1 MNMESNFDDTMFE
14 VDEFDETP
22 TPSNLETDPKPE
34 KTDNQETD
42 STPPSE
48 GDQEDDLT
56 TEVLRLRGISN
67 PDKIKFE
74 DESGAVTER
83 SWDSLTKEEQINI
96 LADQREH
103 QETNNELAED
113 EIDLINAIRN
123 SGMSVQDYMQTI
135 TPQINQPQD
144 TNQFD
149 AMSDED
155 LYAFDILNKVGNDN
169 ITDEELDAALEAA
182 KANETL
188 FKKTVD
194 GLRQQY
200 NRLQEEQ
207 KQNIANQQQAA
218 AQQRYQAFA
227 NVVNNQIDNFNSFAG
242 QPIQLSNQ
250 DKDNLSEFMLALDE
264 DGSSA
269 LGKALQDPKLLTK
282 AAFWLLNEQELI
294 AELQKQQQDAYTRGY
309 NAGKGDILNKSKF
322 VFKPTKQTRRG
333 SYSSPPPHSTQ
344 RCFTCH
350 CYWAWAF

>member
-1 MNMESNFDDTMFE
+1 MNMESNFDDSMFD

-22 TPSNLETDPKPE
+22 TQEKQEPDPKPE
-34 KTDNQETD
+34 KTGNQETD

-103 QETNNELAED
+103 QETNNDLAED
-113 EIDLINAIRN
+113 EADLINAIRN

-144 TNQFD
+144 TNQFN

-282 AAFWLLNEQELI
+282 AAFWLLNEQDLI

-322 VFKPTKQTRRG
+322 VFKPTKQAT
-333 SYSSPPPHSTQ
+333 SKKDESIWDSDD
-344 RCFTCH
+344 
-350 CYWAWAF
+350 WD

>member
-22 TPSNLETDPKPE
+22 TPEKQEPDPKPE
-34 KTDNQETD
+34 KEGNQET
-42 STPPSE
+42 TPPSE

-56 TEVLRLRGISN
+56 TEVLKLRGISN

-74 DESGAVTER
+74 DESGAITER

-103 QETNNELAED
+103 QETNNDLAED
-113 EIDLINAIRN
+113 EIELINTIRN

-188 FKKTVD
+188 FKKTVE

-294 AELQKQQQDAYTRGY
+294 VELQKQQQDAYTRGY

-322 VFKPTKQTRRG
+322 VFKPTKQTT
-333 SYSSPPPHSTQ
+333 SKKDESIWDSDD
-344 RCFTCH
+344 
-350 CYWAWAF
+350 WD

>member
-1 MNMESNFDDTMFE
+1 MNMESNFDDSMFD

-22 TPSNLETDPKPE
+22 TQEKQEPDPKPE
-34 KTDNQETD
+34 KTGNQETD

-56 TEVLRLRGISN
+56 TEVLKLRGISN

-96 LADQREH
+96 LADQREP
-103 QETNNELAED
+103 QETNNDLAED
-113 EIDLINAIRN
+113 EVDLINAIRN
-123 SGMSVQDYMQTI
+123 SGMSVQEYIQTI

-269 LGKALQDPKLLTK
+269 LGKALQDPRLLTK
-282 AAFWLLNEQELI
+282 AAFWLLNEQDLI

-322 VFKPTKQTRRG
+322 VFKPTKKAT
-333 SYSSPPPHSTQ
+333 SKKDESIWDSDD
-344 RCFTCH
+344 
-350 CYWAWAF
+350 WD

>member
-14 VDEFDETP
+14 VDEFDE

-322 VFKPTKQTRRG
+322 VFKPAKQTT
-333 SYSSPPPHSTQ
+333 SKKDESIWDSDD
-344 RCFTCH
+344 
-350 CYWAWAF
+350 WD

>member
-1 MNMESNFDDTMFE
+1 MSMESNFDDTMFE

-22 TPSNLETDPKPE
+22 TPNNPETDPKPE

-56 TEVLRLRGISN
+56 TEVLKLRGISN

-282 AAFWLLNEQELI
+282 AAFWLLNEQDLI

-322 VFKPTKQTRRG
+322 VFKPTKQAT
-333 SYSSPPPHSTQ
+333 SKKDESIWDSDD
-344 RCFTCH
+344 
-350 CYWAWAF
+350 WN

>member
-22 TPSNLETDPKPE
+22 TPEKQEPDPKPE
-34 KTDNQETD
+34 KEGNQET
-42 STPPSE
+42 TPPSE

-56 TEVLRLRGISN
+56 TEVLKLRGISN

-96 LADQREH
+96 LADQRED
-103 QETNNELAED
+103 QGANNDLAED
-113 EIDLINAIRN
+113 EIELINAIRN
-123 SGMSVQDYMQTI
+123 SGMSVQDYIQTI

-188 FKKTVD
+188 FKKTVE

-269 LGKALQDPKLLTK
+269 LGKALQDPRLLTK

-322 VFKPTKQTRRG
+322 VFKPTKQAT
-333 SYSSPPPHSTQ
+333 SKKDESIWDSDD
-344 RCFTCH
+344 
-350 CYWAWAF
+350 WD

>member
-22 TPSNLETDPKPE
+22 TPEKQEPDPKPE
-34 KTDNQETD
+34 KEGNQET
-42 STPPSE
+42 TPPSE

-56 TEVLRLRGISN
+56 TEVLKLRGISN

-74 DESGAVTER
+74 DESGAITER

-103 QETNNELAED
+103 QETTNELAED

-123 SGMSVQDYMQTI
+123 SGMSVQDYMRTI

-149 AMSDED
+149 TMSDED

-227 NVVNNQIDNFNSFAG
+227 NVINNQIDNFNSFAG

-269 LGKALQDPKLLTK
+269 LGKALQDPRLLTK

-322 VFKPTKQTRRG
+322 VFKPTKQTT
-333 SYSSPPPHSTQ
+333 SKKDESIWDSDD
-344 RCFTCH
+344 
-350 CYWAWAF
+350 WD

>member
-22 TPSNLETDPKPE
+22 TQEKQEPDPKPE
-34 KTDNQETD
+34 KEGNQET
-42 STPPSE
+42 TPPNE

-56 TEVLRLRGISN
+56 TEVLKLRGINN

-74 DESGAVTER
+74 DESGAITER

-103 QETNNELAED
+103 QETNNDLAED

-269 LGKALQDPKLLTK
+269 LGKALQDPRLLTK

-322 VFKPTKQTRRG
+322 VFKPAKQTT
-333 SYSSPPPHSTQ
+333 SKKDESIWDSDD
-344 RCFTCH
+344 
-350 CYWAWAF
+350 WD

>member
-22 TPSNLETDPKPE
+22 TPSNQETDPKPE
-34 KTDNQETD
+34 KEGNQETD
-42 STPPSE
+42 PSSE

-56 TEVLRLRGISN
+56 TEVLKLRGISN
-67 PDKIKFE
+67 PDKIKFQ
-74 DESGAVTER
+74 DESGAITER

-96 LADQREH
+96 LADQRED
-103 QETNNELAED
+103 QGTNNDLAED
-113 EIDLINAIRN
+113 ELELINSIRN
-123 SGMSVQDYMQTI
+123 SGMSVQDYIQTI

-149 AMSDED
+149 TMSDED

-188 FKKTVD
+188 FKKTVE

-269 LGKALQDPKLLTK
+269 LGKALQDPRLLTK

-322 VFKPTKQTRRG
+322 VFKPTKQTT
-333 SYSSPPPHSTQ
+333 SKKDESIWDSDD
-344 RCFTCH
+344 
-350 CYWAWAF
+350 WD

>member
-1 MNMESNFDDTMFE
+1 MESNFDDTMFE

-22 TPSNLETDPKPE
+22 TPEKQEPDPKPE
-34 KTDNQETD
+34 KEGNQETP
-42 STPPSE
+42 PPSE

-56 TEVLRLRGISN
+56 TEVLKLRGISN

-74 DESGAVTER
+74 DESGAITER

-96 LADQREH
+96 LADQRED
-103 QETNNELAED
+103 QRTNNDLAED
-113 EIDLINAIRN
+113 EIELINAIRN
-123 SGMSVQDYMQTI
+123 SGMSVQDYIQTI

-188 FKKTVD
+188 FKKTVE

-207 KQNIANQQQAA
+207 KQNIANQQQAV

-269 LGKALQDPKLLTK
+269 LGKALQDPRLLTK

-322 VFKPTKQTRRG
+322 VFKPTKQAT
-333 SYSSPPPHSTQ
+333 SKKDESIWDSDD
-344 RCFTCH
+344 
-350 CYWAWAF
+350 WD

>member
-14 VDEFDETP
+14 VDEFDESP
-22 TPSNLETDPKPE
+22 TSETLETDPKPE
-34 KTDNQETD
+34 KTGKQETD

-56 TEVLRLRGISN
+56 TEVLKLRGISN

-103 QETNNELAED
+103 QETNNDLAED

-250 DKDNLSEFMLALDE
+250 EKDNLSEFMLALDE

-269 LGKALQDPKLLTK
+269 LGKALQDPCLLTK

-322 VFKPTKQTRRG
+322 VFKPTKQAT
-333 SYSSPPPHSTQ
+333 SKKDESIWDSDD
-344 RCFTCH
+344 
-350 CYWAWAF
+350 WD

>member
-22 TPSNLETDPKPE
+22 TPEKQEPDPKPE
-34 KTDNQETD
+34 KEGNQET
-42 STPPSE
+42 TPPSE

-56 TEVLRLRGISN
+56 TEVLKLRGISN

-74 DESGAVTER
+74 DESGAITER

-103 QETNNELAED
+103 QETTNELAED
-113 EIDLINAIRN
+113 EIELINAIRN
-123 SGMSVQDYMQTI
+123 SGMSVQDYIQTI
-135 TPQINQPQD
+135 TPESSQPQD

-149 AMSDED
+149 EMSDED

-182 KANETL
+182 KSNETL
-188 FKKTVD
+188 FKKTVE

-207 KQNIANQQQAA
+207 KQNIANQQQAV

-269 LGKALQDPKLLTK
+269 LGKALQDPRLLTK

-322 VFKPTKQTRRG
+322 VFKPTKQTT
-333 SYSSPPPHSTQ
+333 SKKDESIWDSDD
-344 RCFTCH
+344 
-350 CYWAWAF
+350 WD

>member
-22 TPSNLETDPKPE
+22 TQEKQEPDPKPE
-34 KTDNQETD
+34 KEGNQET
-42 STPPSE
+42 TPPSE
-48 GDQEDDLT
+48 EDQEDDLT
-56 TEVLRLRGISN
+56 TEVLKLRGISN

-74 DESGAVTER
+74 DESGAITER
-83 SWDSLTKEEQINI
+83 PWDSLTKEEQINI

-103 QETNNELAED
+103 QETNNDLAED

-269 LGKALQDPKLLTK
+269 LGKALQDPRLLTK

-322 VFKPTKQTRRG
+322 VFKPAKQTT
-333 SYSSPPPHSTQ
+333 SKKDESIWDSDD
-344 RCFTCH
+344 
-350 CYWAWAF
+350 WD

>member
-14 VDEFDETP
+14 VDEFDETS
-22 TPSNLETDPKPE
+22 TPNNQETDPKPE
-34 KTDNQETD
+34 KTGNQETN
-42 STPPSE
+42 PPSE

-56 TEVLRLRGISN
+56 TEVLKLRGISN

-96 LADQREH
+96 LADQRED
-103 QETNNELAED
+103 QETNNDLAED
-113 EIDLINAIRN
+113 EIELINAIRN
-123 SGMSVQDYMQTI
+123 SGMSVQDYIQTI

-188 FKKTVD
+188 FKKTVE

-207 KQNIANQQQAA
+207 KQNIANQQWAA

-242 QPIQLSNQ
+242 QSIQLSNQ

-269 LGKALQDPKLLTK
+269 LGKALQDPRLLTK

-322 VFKPTKQTRRG
+322 VFKPTKQTT
-333 SYSSPPPHSTQ
+333 SKKDESIWDSDD
-344 RCFTCH
+344 
-350 CYWAWAF
+350 WD

>member
-1 MNMESNFDDTMFE
+1 MNMESNFDDSMFD

-22 TPSNLETDPKPE
+22 TQEKQEPDPKPE
-34 KTDNQETD
+34 KTGNQETD

-56 TEVLRLRGISN
+56 TEVLKLRGISN

-103 QETNNELAED
+103 QETNNDLAED

-149 AMSDED
+149 SMSDED

-227 NVVNNQIDNFNSFAG
+227 NVVNSQIDNFNSFAG

-250 DKDNLSEFMLALDE
+250 DKDNLSEFMLTLDE

-269 LGKALQDPKLLTK
+269 LGKALQDPRLLTK
-282 AAFWLLNEQELI
+282 AAFWLLNEQDLI

-322 VFKPTKQTRRG
+322 VFKPTKQAT
-333 SYSSPPPHSTQ
+333 SKKDESIWDSDD
-344 RCFTCH
+344 
-350 CYWAWAF
+350 WD

>member
-1 MNMESNFDDTMFE
+1 MESNFDDTMFE

-22 TPSNLETDPKPE
+22 TQENLETDPKPE
-34 KTDNQETD
+34 KTGNQDTD
-42 STPPSE
+42 STPPSK

-56 TEVLRLRGISN
+56 TEVLKLRGISN

-103 QETNNELAED
+103 QETNNDLAED
-113 EIDLINAIRN
+113 EVDLINAIRN
-123 SGMSVQDYMQTI
+123 SGMSVQEYMQTI

-188 FKKTVD
+188 FKKTVE

-322 VFKPTKQTRRG
+322 VFKPTKQAT
-333 SYSSPPPHSTQ
+333 SKKDESIWDSDD
-344 RCFTCH
+344 
-350 CYWAWAF
+350 WN

>member
-1 MNMESNFDDTMFE
+1 MNMESNFDDSMFD

-22 TPSNLETDPKPE
+22 TQEKQEPDLKPE
-34 KTDNQETD
+34 KTGNQETD

-103 QETNNELAED
+103 QETNNDLAED
-113 EIDLINAIRN
+113 EADLINAIRN

-282 AAFWLLNEQELI
+282 AAFWLLNEQDLI

-322 VFKPTKQTRRG
+322 VFKPTKQAT
-333 SYSSPPPHSTQ
+333 SKKDESIWDSDD
-344 RCFTCH
+344 
-350 CYWAWAF
+350 WD

>member
-1 MNMESNFDDTMFE
+1 MNMESNFDDSMFD

-22 TPSNLETDPKPE
+22 TQEKQEPDPKPE
-34 KTDNQETD
+34 KTGNQETD

-56 TEVLRLRGISN
+56 TEVLKLRGISN

-103 QETNNELAED
+103 QETNNDLAED

-282 AAFWLLNEQELI
+282 AAFWLLNEQDLI

-322 VFKPTKQTRRG
+322 VFKPTKPAT
-333 SYSSPPPHSTQ
+333 SKKDESIWDSDD
-344 RCFTCH
+344 
-350 CYWAWAF
+350 WD

>member
-1 MNMESNFDDTMFE
+1 MNMESNFDDSMFD

-22 TPSNLETDPKPE
+22 TQEKQEPDPKPE
-34 KTDNQETD
+34 KTGNQETD

-103 QETNNELAED
+103 QETNNDLAED
-113 EIDLINAIRN
+113 EADLINAIRN

-269 LGKALQDPKLLTK
+269 LSKALQDPKLLTK
-282 AAFWLLNEQELI
+282 AAFWLLNEQDLI

-322 VFKPTKQTRRG
+322 VFKPTKQAT
-333 SYSSPPPHSTQ
+333 SKKDESIWDSDD
-344 RCFTCH
+344 
-350 CYWAWAF
+350 WD

>member
-1 MNMESNFDDTMFE
+1 MNMESNFDDSMFD

-22 TPSNLETDPKPE
+22 TQEKQEPDPKPE
-34 KTDNQETD
+34 KTGNQETD

-103 QETNNELAED
+103 QETNNDLAED
-113 EIDLINAIRN
+113 EADLINAIRN

-269 LGKALQDPKLLTK
+269 LGKALKDPRLLTK
-282 AAFWLLNEQELI
+282 AAFWLLNEQDLI

-322 VFKPTKQTRRG
+322 VFKPAKQTTSKKDESIWDSDDWG
-333 SYSSPPPHSTQ
+333 
-344 RCFTCH
+344 
-350 CYWAWAF
+350 

>member
-1 MNMESNFDDTMFE
+1 MESNFDDTMFE

-22 TPSNLETDPKPE
+22 TPEKQEPDPKPE
-34 KTDNQETD
+34 KEGNQET
-42 STPPSE
+42 TPPSE

-56 TEVLRLRGISN
+56 TEVLKLRGISN

-96 LADQREH
+96 LADQRED
-103 QETNNELAED
+103 QGTNNDLAED
-113 EIDLINAIRN
+113 EIELINAIRN
-123 SGMSVQDYMQTI
+123 SGMSVQDYIQTI

-188 FKKTVD
+188 FKKTVE

-207 KQNIANQQQAA
+207 KQNIANQQQAV

-269 LGKALQDPKLLTK
+269 LGKALQDPRLLTK

-322 VFKPTKQTRRG
+322 VFKPAKQTT
-333 SYSSPPPHSTQ
+333 SKKDESIWDSDD
-344 RCFTCH
+344 
-350 CYWAWAF
+350 WD

>member
-1 MNMESNFDDTMFE
+1 MNMESNFDDSMFD

-22 TPSNLETDPKPE
+22 TQEKQEPDPKPE
-34 KTDNQETD
+34 KTGNQETD

-56 TEVLRLRGISN
+56 TEVLKLRGISN

-96 LADQREH
+96 LADQREP
-103 QETNNELAED
+103 QETNNDLAED
-113 EIDLINAIRN
+113 EADLINAIRN
-123 SGMSVQDYMQTI
+123 SGMSVQEYMQTI

-242 QPIQLSNQ
+242 QSIQLSNQ

-269 LGKALQDPKLLTK
+269 LGKALQDPRLLTK
-282 AAFWLLNEQELI
+282 AAFWLLNEQDLI

-322 VFKPTKQTRRG
+322 VFKPTKQAT
-333 SYSSPPPHSTQ
+333 SKKDESIWDSDD
-344 RCFTCH
+344 
-350 CYWAWAF
+350 WD

>member
-22 TPSNLETDPKPE
+22 TPEKQEPDPKPE
-34 KTDNQETD
+34 KEGNQETA
-42 STPPSE
+42 PPSE

-56 TEVLRLRGISN
+56 TEVLKLRGISN

-74 DESGAVTER
+74 DESGAITER

-103 QETNNELAED
+103 QETTNELAED

-149 AMSDED
+149 TMSDED

-322 VFKPTKQTRRG
+322 VFKPTKQTT
-333 SYSSPPPHSTQ
+333 SKKDESIWDSDD
-344 RCFTCH
+344 
-350 CYWAWAF
+350 WD

>member
-22 TPSNLETDPKPE
+22 TPSNQEPDPKPE
-34 KTDNQETD
+34 KTGNQETD

-113 EIDLINAIRN
+113 EIDLINTIRN

-282 AAFWLLNEQELI
+282 AAFWLLNEQDLI

-322 VFKPTKQTRRG
+322 VFKPTKPTT
-333 SYSSPPPHSTQ
+333 SKKDESIWDSDD
-344 RCFTCH
+344 
-350 CYWAWAF
+350 WD

>member
-1 MNMESNFDDTMFE
+1 MESNFDDTMFE

-22 TPSNLETDPKPE
+22 TPEKQEPDPKPE
-34 KTDNQETD
+34 KEGNQET
-42 STPPSE
+42 PPPGE

-56 TEVLRLRGISN
+56 TEVLKLRGISN

-96 LADQREH
+96 LADQRED
-103 QETNNELAED
+103 QGTNNDLAED
-113 EIDLINAIRN
+113 EIELINSIRN
-123 SGMSVQDYMQTI
+123 SGMSVQDYIQTI

-188 FKKTVD
+188 FKKTVE

-207 KQNIANQQQAA
+207 KQNIANQQQAV

-269 LGKALQDPKLLTK
+269 LGKALQDPRLLTK

-322 VFKPTKQTRRG
+322 VFKPTKQAT
-333 SYSSPPPHSTQ
+333 SKKDESIWDSDD
-344 RCFTCH
+344 
-350 CYWAWAF
+350 WD

>member
-22 TPSNLETDPKPE
+22 TPEKQEPDPKPE
-34 KTDNQETD
+34 KEGNQETD
-42 STPPSE
+42 PPSE

-56 TEVLRLRGISN
+56 TEVLKLRGISN

-74 DESGAVTER
+74 DESGAITER

-96 LADQREH
+96 LADQRED
-103 QETNNELAED
+103 QGTNNDLAED
-113 EIDLINAIRN
+113 EIELINSIRN
-123 SGMSVQDYMQTI
+123 SGMSVQDYIQTI

-149 AMSDED
+149 TMSDED

-188 FKKTVD
+188 FKKTVE

-207 KQNIANQQQAA
+207 KQNIANQQQTA

-322 VFKPTKQTRRG
+322 VFKPTKQTT
-333 SYSSPPPHSTQ
+333 SKKDESIWDSDD
-344 RCFTCH
+344 
-350 CYWAWAF
+350 WD

>member
-1 MNMESNFDDTMFE
+1 MESNFDDTMFD

-22 TPSNLETDPKPE
+22 TQEKQEPDPKPE
-34 KTDNQETD
+34 KEGNQET
-42 STPPSE
+42 TPPSE

-56 TEVLRLRGISN
+56 TEVLKLRGISN

-74 DESGAVTER
+74 DESGAITER

-103 QETNNELAED
+103 QETNNDLAED

-227 NVVNNQIDNFNSFAG
+227 NVINNQIDNFNSFAG

-269 LGKALQDPKLLTK
+269 LGKALQDPRLLTK

-322 VFKPTKQTRRG
+322 VFKPTKQAT
-333 SYSSPPPHSTQ
+333 SKKDESIWDSDD
-344 RCFTCH
+344 
-350 CYWAWAF
+350 WD

>member
-22 TPSNLETDPKPE
+22 TPEKPEPDPKPE
-34 KTDNQETD
+34 KEEGSD
-42 STPPSE
+42 PPSG

-103 QETNNELAED
+103 QETNNDLAED
-113 EIDLINAIRN
+113 EIELINSIRN

-149 AMSDED
+149 SMSDED

-242 QPIQLSNQ
+242 QPIQLSNE

-294 AELQKQQQDAYTRGY
+294 AELSKQQQDAYTRGY

-322 VFKPTKQTRRG
+322 VFKPSKQAT
-333 SYSSPPPHSTQ
+333 SKKDESIWDSDD
-344 RCFTCH
+344 
-350 CYWAWAF
+350 WN

>member
-1 MNMESNFDDTMFE
+1 MNMESNFDDSMFD

-22 TPSNLETDPKPE
+22 TQEKQEPDPKPE
-34 KTDNQETD
+34 KTGNQETN

-56 TEVLRLRGISN
+56 TEVLKLRGISN

-103 QETNNELAED
+103 QETNNDLAED
-113 EIDLINAIRN
+113 EADLINAIRN
-123 SGMSVQDYMQTI
+123 SGMSVQEYMQTI

-227 NVVNNQIDNFNSFAG
+227 NVVNNQIDDFNSFAG

-269 LGKALQDPKLLTK
+269 LGKALQDPRLLTK
-282 AAFWLLNEQELI
+282 AAFWLLNEQDLI

-322 VFKPTKQTRRG
+322 VFKPTKQAT
-333 SYSSPPPHSTQ
+333 SKKDESIWDSDD
-344 RCFTCH
+344 
-350 CYWAWAF
+350 WD

>member
-22 TPSNLETDPKPE
+22 TPEKQEPDPKPE
-34 KTDNQETD
+34 KEGNQET
-42 STPPSE
+42 TPPSE

-56 TEVLRLRGISN
+56 TEVLKLRGISN

-74 DESGAVTER
+74 DESGAITER

-269 LGKALQDPKLLTK
+269 LGKALQDPRLLTK

-322 VFKPTKQTRRG
+322 VFKPTKQAT
-333 SYSSPPPHSTQ
+333 SKKDESIWDSDD
-344 RCFTCH
+344 
-350 CYWAWAF
+350 WD

>member
-1 MNMESNFDDTMFE
+1 MESNFDDTMFE

-22 TPSNLETDPKPE
+22 TPEKQEPDPKPE
-34 KTDNQETD
+34 KEGNQETP
-42 STPPSE
+42 PPSE

-56 TEVLRLRGISN
+56 TEVLKLRGISN

-74 DESGAVTER
+74 DESGAITER
-83 SWDSLTKEEQINI
+83 SWDSLTKEEQITI
-96 LADQREH
+96 LADQRED
-103 QETNNELAED
+103 QGTNNDLAED
-113 EIDLINAIRN
+113 EIELINAIRN
-123 SGMSVQDYMQTI
+123 SGMSVQDYIQTI

-169 ITDEELDAALEAA
+169 ITDEELDDALEAA

-188 FKKTVD
+188 FKKTVE

-207 KQNIANQQQAA
+207 KQNIANQQQAI

-269 LGKALQDPKLLTK
+269 LGKALQDPRLLTK

-322 VFKPTKQTRRG
+322 VFKPTKQAT
-333 SYSSPPPHSTQ
+333 SKKDESIWDSDD
-344 RCFTCH
+344 
-350 CYWAWAF
+350 WD

>member
-1 MNMESNFDDTMFE
+1 MESNFDDTMFE

-22 TPSNLETDPKPE
+22 TQEKQEPDPKPE
-34 KTDNQETD
+34 KTGNQET
-42 STPPSE
+42 TPPSE

-56 TEVLRLRGISN
+56 TEVLKLRGISN

-74 DESGAVTER
+74 DESGAITER

-103 QETNNELAED
+103 QETNNDLAED

-227 NVVNNQIDNFNSFAG
+227 NVINNQIDNFNSFAG

-269 LGKALQDPKLLTK
+269 LGKALQDPRLLTK

-322 VFKPTKQTRRG
+322 VFKPTKQTTG
-333 SYSSPPPHSTQ
+333 KKDESIWDSDD
-344 RCFTCH
+344 
-350 CYWAWAF
+350 WD

>member
-1 MNMESNFDDTMFE
+1 MESNFDDTMFE

-22 TPSNLETDPKPE
+22 TPEKQEPDPKPE
-34 KTDNQETD
+34 KEGNQETN
-42 STPPSE
+42 PPSKE
-48 GDQEDDLT
+48 DQEDDLT
-56 TEVLRLRGISN
+56 TEVLKLRGISN

-74 DESGAVTER
+74 DESGAITER

-96 LADQREH
+96 LADQRED
-103 QETNNELAED
+103 QGTNNDLAED
-113 EIDLINAIRN
+113 EIELINAIRN
-123 SGMSVQDYMQTI
+123 SGMSVQDYIQTI

-188 FKKTVD
+188 FKKTVE

-269 LGKALQDPKLLTK
+269 LGKALQDPRLLTK

-322 VFKPTKQTRRG
+322 VFKPTKQAT
-333 SYSSPPPHSTQ
+333 SKKDESIWDSDD
-344 RCFTCH
+344 
-350 CYWAWAF
+350 WD

>member
-1 MNMESNFDDTMFE
+1 MESNFDDTMFE

-22 TPSNLETDPKPE
+22 TPEKQEPDPKPE
-34 KTDNQETD
+34 KEGNQETNPQ
-42 STPPSE
+42 SKE
-48 GDQEDDLT
+48 DQEDDLT
-56 TEVLRLRGISN
+56 TEVLKLRGISN

-96 LADQREH
+96 LADQRED
-103 QETNNELAED
+103 QGTNNDLAED
-113 EIDLINAIRN
+113 EIELINSIRN
-123 SGMSVQDYMQTI
+123 SGMSVQDYIQTI

-149 AMSDED
+149 TMSDED

-188 FKKTVD
+188 FKKTVE

-207 KQNIANQQQAA
+207 KQNIANQQQAV

-269 LGKALQDPKLLTK
+269 LGKALQDPRLLTK

-322 VFKPTKQTRRG
+322 VFKPTKQTT
-333 SYSSPPPHSTQ
+333 SKKDESIWDSDD
-344 RCFTCH
+344 
-350 CYWAWAF
+350 WD

>member
-1 MNMESNFDDTMFE
+1 MESNFDDTMFE

-22 TPSNLETDPKPE
+22 TPEKQEPDPKPE
-34 KTDNQETD
+34 KEGNQET
-42 STPPSE
+42 TPPSE

-56 TEVLRLRGISN
+56 TEVLKLRGISN
-67 PDKIKFE
+67 PDKIQFE
-74 DESGAVTER
+74 DESGAITER

-96 LADQREH
+96 LADQRED
-103 QETNNELAED
+103 QGTNNDLAED
-113 EIDLINAIRN
+113 EIELINAIRN

-269 LGKALQDPKLLTK
+269 LGKALQDPRLLTK

-322 VFKPTKQTRRG
+322 VFKPTKQTT
-333 SYSSPPPHSTQ
+333 SKKDESIWDSDD
-344 RCFTCH
+344 
-350 CYWAWAF
+350 WD

>member
-22 TPSNLETDPKPE
+22 TQEKQEPDPKPE
-34 KTDNQETD
+34 KEGNQET
-42 STPPSE
+42 TPPSE

-56 TEVLRLRGISN
+56 TEVLKLRGISN
-67 PDKIKFE
+67 PNKIKFE
-74 DESGAVTER
+74 DESGAITER

-103 QETNNELAED
+103 QETNNDLAED

-269 LGKALQDPKLLTK
+269 LGKALQDPRLLTK

-322 VFKPTKQTRRG
+322 VFKPTKQAT
-333 SYSSPPPHSTQ
+333 SKKDESIWDSDD
-344 RCFTCH
+344 
-350 CYWAWAF
+350 WD

>member
-22 TPSNLETDPKPE
+22 TSEKQEPDPKPE
-34 KTDNQETD
+34 KEGNQET
-42 STPPSE
+42 TPLSE

-56 TEVLRLRGISN
+56 TEVLKLRGISN

-96 LADQREH
+96 LADQRED
-103 QETNNELAED
+103 QGTNNDLAED
-113 EIDLINAIRN
+113 EIELINAIRN
-123 SGMSVQDYMQTI
+123 SGMSVQDYIQTI

-188 FKKTVD
+188 FKKTVE

-207 KQNIANQQQAA
+207 KQNIANQQQAV

-269 LGKALQDPKLLTK
+269 LGKALQDPRLLTK

-322 VFKPTKQTRRG
+322 VFKPTKQAT
-333 SYSSPPPHSTQ
+333 SKKDESIWDSDD
-344 RCFTCH
+344 
-350 CYWAWAF
+350 WD

>member
-1 MNMESNFDDTMFE
+1 MNMESNFDDSMFD
-14 VDEFDETP
+14 VDEFNETP
-22 TPSNLETDPKPE
+22 TQEKQEPDPKPE
-34 KTDNQETD
+34 KTGNQETD

-56 TEVLRLRGISN
+56 TEVLKLRGISN

-103 QETNNELAED
+103 QETNNDLAED
-113 EIDLINAIRN
+113 EADLINAIRN
-123 SGMSVQDYMQTI
+123 SGMSVQEYMQTI

-269 LGKALQDPKLLTK
+269 LGKALQDPRLLTK
-282 AAFWLLNEQELI
+282 AAFWLLNEQDLI

-322 VFKPTKQTRRG
+322 VFKPTKQAT
-333 SYSSPPPHSTQ
+333 SKKDESIWDSDD
-344 RCFTCH
+344 
-350 CYWAWAF
+350 WD

>member
-22 TPSNLETDPKPE
+22 TPEKPEPEPDPKPE
-34 KTDNQETD
+34 KEEGSD
-42 STPPSE
+42 PPSG
-48 GDQEDDLT
+48 GDEEDDLT

-103 QETNNELAED
+103 QETNNDLAED
-113 EIDLINAIRN
+113 EIELINSIRN

-149 AMSDED
+149 SMSDED

-242 QPIQLSNQ
+242 QPIQLSNE

-294 AELQKQQQDAYTRGY
+294 AELSKQQQDAYTRGY

-322 VFKPTKQTRRG
+322 VFKPSKQAT
-333 SYSSPPPHSTQ
+333 SKKDESIWDSDD
-344 RCFTCH
+344 
-350 CYWAWAF
+350 WN